1 MEGNEEFHN
10 CIFSTKCFTKP
21 RRMRMASQAAQC
33 TAQHIPTTSSIGKS
47 EGKRPSRN
55 PKLIWE
61 GNITMILEESGRV
74 KSGFKQ
80 YRLQPSA
87 RSFVGR
93 RASSAAAEL
102 PFFFQ
107 EDYFFRMCL
116 LRPCCVTATNCNTAS
131 FEAKIRGITTISVRG
146 ITTDISLYM
155 AISHLLPNFCQVCS
169 QK

>member
-1 MEGNEEFHN
+1 
-10 CIFSTKCFTKP
+10 
-21 RRMRMASQAAQC
+21 MASQAAQC

-102 PFFFQ
+102 PFFFFSRGLFFSYVFVTTVLRNRHKLQ
-107 EDYFFRMCL
+107 HSFLRSEDTGNNNHISTWDHHGYFTL
-116 LRPCCVTATNCNTAS
+116 YGN
-131 FEAKIRGITTISVRG
+131 
-146 ITTDISLYM
+146 ISL
-155 AISHLLPNFCQVCS
+155 AP
-169 QK
+169 